1 MLSRSRLTGTWRL
14 LWRWLPPLGWMAV
27 IYFLSTD
34 HLSFPEL
41 RRTST
46 GFLAAKGVHLT
57 EYAVL
62 SLLWYRGIGGKLC
75 AWNLRAAILSFA
87 AASIYAILDEL
98 HQSFTVYRGANLK
111 DVLLDSSGAMLSMLA
126 LWLTLHLWTWFA
138 GRPLPAGQQ
147 LPPGR

>member
-1 MLSRSRLTGTWRL
+1 MLFRSRLTVTWRL
-14 LWRWLPPLGWMAV
+14 LGRWLPPLGWMAV

-34 HLSFPEL
+34 HLSYPEV
-41 RRTST
+41 RRTWT
-46 GFLAAKGVHLT
+46 GFFAAKVVHLT

-87 AASIYAILDEL
+87 AASIYAVLDEL
-98 HQSFTVYRGANLK
+98 HQSFTVYRGANFR
-111 DVLLDSSGAMLSMLA
+111 DVLLDSFGAMLSMLA
-126 LWLTLHLWTWFA
+126 LWLTLRLCTLFA